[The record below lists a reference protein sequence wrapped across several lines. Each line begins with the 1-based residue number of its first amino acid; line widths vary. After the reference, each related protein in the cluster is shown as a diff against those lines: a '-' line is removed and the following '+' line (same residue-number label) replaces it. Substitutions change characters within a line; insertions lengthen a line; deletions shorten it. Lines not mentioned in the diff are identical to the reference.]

1 MKYLAG
7 LCCSSLLALGGC
19 ANQAVMSETA
29 ETQVTVSKSTVE
41 VVSVPED
48 FQNFIMRGNK
58 ICAMSTPPATF
69 GDTGP
74 SLDLTAGVGSEK
86 IDTGSITASS
96 TNLGDTTYLLDQL
109 LYRLCEIGISYDLSK
124 SEFLEFYLKTL
135 EIADELGGKNYDS
148 QVVEALLEGAVSE
161 DGGKSDQ

>member
-1 MKYLAG
+1 MRSLFALAG
-7 LCCSSLLALGGC
+7 LSLVALGGC
-19 ANQAVMSETA
+19 ANQAVMSETS
-29 ETQVTVSKSTVE
+29 ETQVTVSKSSTE

-48 FQNFIMRGNK
+48 FQNFIMRGDK

-69 GDTGP
+69 SDKGP
-74 SLDLTAGVGSEK
+74 SLDLSAGVGSEK
-86 IDTGSITASS
+86 IDAGSITAAS
-96 TNLGDTTYLLDQL
+96 TSLGDTTYLVYQL

-148 QVVEALLEGAVSE
+148 QALEALLENAVSE